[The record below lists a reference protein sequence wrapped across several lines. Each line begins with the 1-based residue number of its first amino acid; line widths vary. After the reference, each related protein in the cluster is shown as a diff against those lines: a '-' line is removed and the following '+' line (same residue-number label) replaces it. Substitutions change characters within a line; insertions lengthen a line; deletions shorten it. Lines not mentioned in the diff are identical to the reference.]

1 MEVPAD
7 RPPQAPNEAQFPW
20 RGAIFAAG
28 TVALIVTAIAL
39 YNTGRQIPGLA
50 VLGFGFALPMVWVL
64 IAAREATSPDSVVRR
79 FIPRMIIWLAVG
91 SAFLGM
97 FWWNVDR
104 RISFM
109 EAGFGAFYIVA
120 GMAAIRIFDA
130 QGRRPNLQAVR
141 RNPPRGRH
149 TGSGGPGSG
158 RRQPPRKR

>member
-7 RPPQAPNEAQFPW
+7 RPPQAPGEAQFSW
-20 RGAIFAAG
+20 RGGIFAAC
-28 TVALIVTAIAL
+28 TVALIVTAIVL

-50 VLGFGFALPMVWVL
+50 FLGFGFALPMVWVL

-104 RISFM
+104 RISLM

-120 GMAAIRIFDA
+120 GTAAIRMFDA
-130 QGRRPNLQAVR
+130 KGRRPNLQAVR
-141 RNPPRGRH
+141 RNPPRGRN
-149 TGSGGPGSG
+149 TGGGANSA
-158 RRQPPRKR
+158 RRQPPLKR